1 MQPIT
6 PAPRRLDTSDP
17 SSTPNASVPRLR
29 KASTACRECK
39 RTKAR
44 CQIREGTSE
53 CDRCTERHLSCVFDL
68 EEDMPRKLAHKRKI
82 EKLEEE
88 RNDLLQL
95 IKTLQNS
102 SDAKAMQVLNLIRSK
117 TPLSKIKLYIDKNIS
132 EPERETAPSLAEIYN
147 QTSMLENGNKRTYSH
162 RALTIQRLVDIPVYR
177 IPAAPWT
184 SVTESDDFVSH
195 LISLWLTWSYPFY
208 NWIDRELFLRDAQ
221 EGKLNS
227 QFCSPFLVNCIL
239 AEACFHFDYPEA
251 YADPNNPDS
260 RGIHFYE
267 EARKLYEKIEGRL
280 DMPTIQGCG
289 VLFVCMAIM
298 GKDRMGWWYLG
309 QVRSMAEEYAK
320 KHPNSPSDTPTRES
334 RAIDNTIWGIY
345 NLTATASISLMKHMA
360 IDRPNRHLL
369 PCDHFEDDTWAAYPR
384 QVDTVQSHIPCV
396 LNSFTALSEINV
408 NASRLVFATGLKT
421 PPGALEKTLEAI
433 QARLDGWRNDL
444 PTCLTLD
451 NATIPQ
457 SLSLHMLYHTVVIV
471 LWGLLK
477 KEDTEDENNIKITRE
492 AAKKAC
498 VDSALAIVNLLRIH
512 RTRWGPDHISPT
524 TIHWVSMALFTLVEE
539 LDNSEH
545 RNAFTELCV
554 SAQKN
559 GFILPPET
567 RALFADF
574 QKMWDEGLRDQFRSL
589 YPNLSSLSET
599 GGDRT
604 LDEAELDSFL
614 KKWDRLEGFE

>member
-289 VLFVCMAIM
+289 VLFV
-298 GKDRMGWWYLG
+298 W
-309 QVRSMAEEYAK
+309 
-320 KHPNSPSDTPTRES
+320 
-334 RAIDNTIWGIY
+334 
-345 NLTATASISLMKHMA
+345 
-360 IDRPNRHLL
+360 
-369 PCDHFEDDTWAAYPR
+369 
-384 QVDTVQSHIPCV
+384 
-396 LNSFTALSEINV
+396 
-408 NASRLVFATGLKT
+408 
-421 PPGALEKTLEAI
+421 
-433 QARLDGWRNDL
+433 
-444 PTCLTLD
+444 
-451 NATIPQ
+451 
-457 SLSLHMLYHTVVIV
+457 
-471 LWGLLK
+471 
-477 KEDTEDENNIKITRE
+477 
-492 AAKKAC
+492 
-498 VDSALAIVNLLRIH
+498 
-512 RTRWGPDHISPT
+512 
-524 TIHWVSMALFTLVEE
+524 
-539 LDNSEH
+539 
-545 RNAFTELCV
+545 
-554 SAQKN
+554 
-559 GFILPPET
+559 
-567 RALFADF
+567 
-574 QKMWDEGLRDQFRSL
+574 
-589 YPNLSSLSET
+589 
-599 GGDRT
+599 
-604 LDEAELDSFL
+604 
-614 KKWDRLEGFE
+614 